1 MSQNGNR
8 TASPDDSRPQSPV
21 SVISRFSFE
30 ENGDSNNGESPHPGR
45 DSKPSR
51 QSSISASSQPSTNH
65 IGLARPL
72 SAAVIS
78 SNDRFASSVT
88 PDLAK
93 GNVLESTEQI
103 YSVKVPTVSERHRD
117 HNEIPTDEER
127 ARSMWTPFCLWRTTL
142 IGFMLVFI
150 LLLTVVIILYHLSN
164 LYHGLSTQ
172 IPSNHYSW
180 NYGPTAGGLGLRKLE
195 STPTNWH

>member
-1 MSQNGNR
+1 MSEHGTR
-8 TASPDDSRPQSPV
+8 TASSDDSRPQSPV
-21 SVISRFSFE
+21 SIISRFSFE
-30 ENGDSNNGESPHPGR
+30 ENEDCNNGESPHPGH
-45 DSKPSR
+45 DSRASR
-51 QSSISASSQPSTNH
+51 QSSISASSQLSMSH

-93 GNVLESTEQI
+93 GNVLDSTEQI
-103 YSVKVPTVSERHRD
+103 FSVKAPAVLEEQRD
-117 HNEIPTDEER
+117 HNEIANDKGR
-127 ARSMWTPFCLWRTTL
+127 ARLMWTPFWLWRTTL
-142 IGFMLVFI
+142 IGFMLMFV

-164 LYHGLSTQ
+164 SHHGLSIQ

-180 NYGPTAGGLGLRKLE
+180 NYGPTAGGSTLRKVE
-195 STPTNWH
+195 SAATN

>member
-1 MSQNGNR
+1 MSQHGER
-8 TASPDDSRPQSPV
+8 TASSDDSRPRSPV

-30 ENGDSNNGESPHPGR
+30 ENEDSNNVESPHPGR
-45 DSKPSR
+45 ASR
-51 QSSISASSQPSTNH
+51 ASQRSSISASSQPSAQH

-88 PDLAK
+88 PDAARGSFLD
-93 GNVLESTEQI
+93 STEQI
-103 YSVKVPTVSERHRD
+103 FSVKAPTGVERHRD
-117 HNEIPTDEER
+117 HDEIESDEGR
-127 ARSMWTPFCLWRTTL
+127 ARSMWTPFWLWRTTL
-142 IGFMLVFI
+142 IGFVLVFV
-150 LLLTVVIILYHLSN
+150 LLLTALIILYHLSN

-180 NYGPTAGGLGLRKLE
+180 NYGPTAGE
-195 STPTNWH
+195 SAL